1 MGSPM
6 IQQMSKLLFCSALI
20 AWGCDEPA
28 PSADEQ
34 RDASLDGDVAVLD
47 LSMSDATLDAGI
59 SDQGADATPPD
70 AEPRPYPEPGAWGP
84 NEGPGGPAVSFTDE
98 QLYLNCAFVDV
109 GPDDPTNHRNLV
121 TMFNGYLLLP
131 WSPEFGRTGG
141 ISFFDVSD
149 PCDPVRVG
157 HGTTDLMRETH
168 AVGFSTIGGRWA
180 VTSHARELVR
190 GGILFW
196 DLSNIETPTVVSAM
210 ELPGFFYP
218 DAYAR
223 ISFSNFWQ
231 GPYVYVGGADNGV
244 WIVDATDPTNPAL
257 VHQYT
262 FEPVLR
268 AAQVQA
274 IGNLLVVTAG
284 EGTRTVLLDISDPG
298 NPQPIPGGDFL
309 NTSGDGEPREI
320 YFSTTSDGYIYY
332 ARKDGGGGPLI
343 WDIRDPE
350 RPVFSGEYVSDGN
363 GGYAAVKDGFIFVG
377 ESNFAGVYDIRDHT
391 NITEVTRLNLEGDLD
406 TATPVGNVVFL
417 SVDDKANPNE
427 GTSVAPWQREPDT
440 TPPYV
445 TWAWPKDGA
454 TNLLTTSRLGLT
466 FNEHIDPLSAWEGSV
481 RLYESGTDPALTR
494 VDGYLS
500 AQESIVNFWP
510 IEPLKPNTNYTL
522 EVPEGGISDFNGN
535 AIAEPFS
542 LEVTTG
548 SR

>member
-1 MGSPM
+1 MMRP
-6 IQQMSKLLFCSALI
+6 IVKIFLLGVLI
-20 AWGCDEPA
+20 YCWGCEDRSPRLN
-28 PSADEQ
+28 EQ
-34 RDASLDGDVAVLD
+34 RDTD
-47 LSMSDATLDAGI
+47 TLDASLALDLTI
-59 SDQGADATPPD
+59 EDASPD
-70 AEPRPYPEPGAWGP
+70 ALTIDYGVDVMLPDAAEPRPYPDPSAWGP
-84 NEGPGGPAVSFTDE
+84 NEGPGGPNVTFNE
-98 QLYLNCAFVDV
+98 EELYQNCAFVDV

-141 ISFFDVSD
+141 VSFFDVSD
-149 PCDPVRVG
+149 PCAPTRVG

-180 VTSHARELVR
+180 VTSHARAVIN

-196 DLSNIETPTVVSAM
+196 DISNIETPTVASAI

-244 WIVDATDPTNPAL
+244 WIVDATDPTSPTFVN
-257 VHQYT
+257 QYT

-274 IGNLLVVTAG
+274 IGNLLVVTSG
-284 EGTRTVLLDISDPG
+284 EGTRTVLLDISDPA

-343 WDIRDPE
+343 WDIHDPE
-350 RPVFSGEYVSDGN
+350 NPVFSAEYLSDGN
-363 GGYAAVKDGFIFVG
+363 GGYAAVKEGYAFIG
-377 ESNFAGVYDIRDHT
+377 ESNFAGVYDIRDHN

-417 SVDDKANPNE
+417 SVDDKGNRGE
-427 GTSVAPWQREPDT
+427 GTSVAPWRREPDA
-440 TPPYV
+440 TPPHV
-445 TWAWPKDGA
+445 TWAWPSDGA
-454 TNLLTTSRLGLT
+454 TNLATTSRLGLT
-466 FNEHIDPLSAWEGSV
+466 FSEHIDVLSAWEGSV

-494 VDGYLS
+494 VDGYIS

-510 IEPLKPNTNYTL
+510 INPLKPNTTYTL
-522 EVPEGGISDFNGN
+522 EVPAGGVSDFNGN
-535 AIAEPFS
+535 AIADPFT
-542 LEVTTG
+542 LQVTTG